1 VHLAPGQNKR
11 ANRDEMITQL
21 IQTFRIERSELD
33 PDTLADYNFIM
44 GDLNYRF
51 DISFDEMVTTDKLK
65 MAPMLVDQLDQL
77 AISKRGG

>member
-11 ANRDEMITQL
+11 ANRDEMMRQL

>member
-1 VHLAPGQNKR
+1 MHLAPGQNKR
-11 ANRDEMITQL
+11 ANRDEMMRQL

>member
-1 VHLAPGQNKR
+1 MMR
-11 ANRDEMITQL
+11 QL